1 MINKRLKQFLHI
13 AFWAYM
19 FLSPMQFMRG
29 TGLPMTQ
36 YWMNCMAQLLM
47 MVMFYLNYLR
57 LAPHYFVSGKH
68 RYFLMLN
75 TVIIGCFVIFLHYWS
90 DLTHSIFVRSASMAR
105 HPDVLDELFYYV
117 RDFVNLAV
125 FATAGTCIALASRW
139 FWSEDA
145 RKLAETARVKAE
157 AAQAKAELSNL
168 RSQINPHFLL
178 NTLNNIYALT
188 AIDSQRAQEAIQQLS
203 HLLRHAL
210 YDYQQPSVP
219 LAEEVEFLE
228 NYVKLMKIRLSPN
241 VDVQF
246 ETHYLKSDTAAFED
260 VSLGKN
266 IQIAPLIFI
275 SLVENAF
282 KHGVSPTE
290 PSFIHITILADNQ
303 QICCDIENS
312 NHPKTSEDNSGHG
325 IGLSQ
330 VQRRLD
336 LAYPERYTW
345 TKGVS
350 ENGQTYRSVITIVS
364 STAN

>member
-139 FWSEDA
+139 FWAEDA

-188 AIDSQRAQEAIQQLS
+188 AFDQQRAQDAVMQLS
-203 HLLRHAL
+203 KMLRHML
-210 YDYQQPSVP
+210 YDNQRDSVK
-219 LAEEVEFLE
+219 LSDEVLFLE
-228 NYVKLMKIRLSPN
+228 NYVNLMKIRLPQS
-241 VDVQF
+241 VDVWLR
-246 ETHYLKSDTAAFED
+246 TNLCNPNKD
-260 VSLGKN
+260 V
-266 IQIAPLIFI
+266 APLMFI

-282 KHGVSPTE
+282 KHGISPTDT
-290 PSFIHITILADNQ
+290 SFVHISMEQPEDDLLIVS
-303 QICCDIENS
+303 IENS
-312 NHPKTSEDNSGHG
+312 NYPKTESDRSGHG
-325 IGLSQ
+325 VGLQQ

-336 LAYPERYTW
+336 LAYSERYEW

-350 ENGQTYRSVITIVS
+350 DDGKTYLSTIKIKL
-364 STAN
+364 

>member
-57 LAPHYFVSGKH
+57 LAPRYFVSGKH

-90 DLTHSIFVRSASMAR
+90 DLTHSIFVRSASMVR

-117 RDFVNLAV
+117 RDFVNLSV

-139 FWSEDA
+139 FWAEDA

-188 AIDSQRAQEAIQQLS
+188 AFNQQRAQDAVMQLS
-203 HLLRHAL
+203 KMLRHML
-210 YDYQQPSVP
+210 YDNQRDSVK
-219 LAEEVEFLE
+219 LSDEVLFLE
-228 NYVKLMKIRLSPN
+228 NYVNLMKIRLPQS
-241 VDVQF
+241 VDVW
-246 ETHYLKSDTAAFED
+246 LRSNLCNPDKP
-260 VSLGKN
+260 V
-266 IQIAPLIFI
+266 APLMFI

-282 KHGVSPTE
+282 KHGISPTNT
-290 PSFIHITILADNQ
+290 SFVHISMEQPEDDLLIVS
-303 QICCDIENS
+303 IENS
-312 NHPKTSEDNSGHG
+312 NYPKTESDRSGHG
-325 IGLSQ
+325 VGLQQ

-336 LAYPERYTW
+336 LAYSERYEW

-350 ENGQTYRSVITIVS
+350 DDGKTYLSTIKIKL
-364 STAN
+364 

>member
-1 MINKRLKQFLHI
+1 MINKRLKHFLHI

-57 LAPHYFVSGKH
+57 LAPRYFVSGKH

-90 DLTHSIFVRSASMAR
+90 DLTHSLFVRSASMVR

-139 FWSEDA
+139 FWAEDA

-188 AIDSQRAQEAIQQLS
+188 AFNQQRAQDAVMQLS
-203 HLLRHAL
+203 KMLRHML
-210 YDYQQPSVP
+210 YDNQRDSVK
-219 LAEEVEFLE
+219 LSDEVLFLE
-228 NYVKLMKIRLSPN
+228 NYVNLMKIRLPQS
-241 VDVQF
+241 VDVWLR
-246 ETHYLKSDTAAFED
+246 TNLCNPNKD
-260 VSLGKN
+260 V
-266 IQIAPLIFI
+266 APLMFI

-282 KHGVSPTE
+282 KHGISPTNT
-290 PSFIHITILADNQ
+290 SFVHISMEQPEDDLLIVS
-303 QICCDIENS
+303 IENS
-312 NHPKTSEDNSGHG
+312 NHPKTESDRSGHG
-325 IGLSQ
+325 VGLQQ

-336 LAYPERYTW
+336 LAYSERYEW

-350 ENGQTYRSVITIVS
+350 DDGKTYLSTIKIKL
-364 STAN
+364 